1 VLLSNSVNRC
11 YYVASL
17 VDGCTGM
24 KCRFND
30 ADGDTTIPTWN
41 WPGMEPDL
49 RNKRC
54 ATEVMVTVMAER
66 DRVVLSYV
74 PRPKKQ
80 LTFKHLIQHNTT

>member
-1 VLLSNSVNRC
+1 MLLSNSVNRC

-24 KCRFND
+24 KRWFND
-30 ADGDTTIPTWN
+30 ADGETTIPSWN

-54 ATEVMVTVMAER
+54 ATEVMVTVTAER
-66 DRVVLSYV
+66 GRDVLLHAEAEETVDRQAY
-74 PRPKKQ
+74 
-80 LTFKHLIQHNTT
+80 NTA